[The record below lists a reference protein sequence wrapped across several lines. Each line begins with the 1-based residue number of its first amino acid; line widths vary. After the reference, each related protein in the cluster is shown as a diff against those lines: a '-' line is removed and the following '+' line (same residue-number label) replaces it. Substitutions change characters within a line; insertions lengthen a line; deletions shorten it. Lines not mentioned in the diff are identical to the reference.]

1 MGVSLFCFIFFKE
14 FGGAVVMKLSS
25 SVREF
30 DIDRTMCLPQ
40 VEKGPQWLQG
50 SCNMVTPPKP
60 LTFDLFGK
68 DDVVELEKKYGNG
81 DAAGNASCINAGA
94 GGISLSAESQS
105 QCRSEIAFQVLSP
118 SEQQQHEHGGWA
130 MEGIS
135 SSQNDDDGENCY
147 SGQDQYIMKESNA
160 MGSEEVLE
168 NSAGKELPDS
178 GQSKLCAR
186 GHWRPA
192 EDAKLKELVAQYG
205 PQNWNLIAEKLEGR
219 SGKSCRL
226 RWFNQLDPR
235 INRKPFSEEEEDR
248 LLAAHRLYGN
258 KWAMIA
264 RLFPGRTDNAVKNH
278 WHVIM
283 ARKLREQSS
292 AYRRRKPQVLQQ
304 RREKN
309 EACINEPNSHYQFSS
324 IHGGNTSSINFLE
337 PSRDFSSFSS
347 SDFSLTSSHTRIPSY
362 YAIKSASAFGGAVQ
376 SLDYF
381 SGAKGAANLPFER
394 RYLLD
399 KFPVPEQP
407 ASDKAPFHFT
417 PPAINVTDAKLG
429 YLDAEKASSALSA
442 TDSSQECKNPWI
454 FNKSAQNDITTSRP
468 FIDFLGVGA
477 T

>member
-1 MGVSLFCFIFFKE
+1 MQPFVRMRLY
-14 FGGAVVMKLSS
+14 S

-30 DIDRTMCLPQ
+30 DIDRTMCLNQ
-40 VEKGPQWLQG
+40 VEEGPQWLQAG

-60 LTFDLFGK
+60 VTFDLFGK
-68 DDVVELEKKYGNG
+68 DDVVELHEKYGNG
-81 DAAGNASCINAGA
+81 DAAGNACCSINAAA

-118 SEQQQHEHGGWA
+118 NSDQQHKHGWA

-135 SSQNDDDGENCY
+135 SHAQNDDNVNGGKNCY
-147 SGQDQYIMKESNA
+147 SHGQAQGRYINENNSA
-160 MGSEEVLE
+160 MGISEEVLE
-168 NSAGKELPDS
+168 NSTGKELPDS

-192 EDAKLKELVAQYG
+192 EDSKLKELVAQYG

-292 AYRRRKPQVLQQ
+292 TNRRRKPQVMHQ

-309 EACINEPNSHYQFSS
+309 DSCLNEVPNSHYQFTGIPGGSSS
-324 IHGGNTSSINFLE
+324 ISFLE

-347 SDFSLTSSHTRIPSY
+347 SDFSLTSSTHTRIPSY
-362 YAIKSASAFGGAVQ
+362 YAIKSASAFGGVH
-376 SLDYF
+376 SLDFF
-381 SGAKGAANLPFER
+381 SGDKGTANLS
-394 RYLLD
+394 LVLD
-399 KFPVPEQP
+399 KFPVSELATNGK
-407 ASDKAPFHFT
+407 ASFLFT
-417 PPAINVTDAKLG
+417 PPVINVTDPKLG
-429 YLDAEKASSALSA
+429 LERHYMDSKKVSSVLSIS
-442 TDSSQECKNPWI
+442 DNSQEQEHSKSWI
-454 FNKSAQNDITTSRP
+454 LNKSAEKDISAKRP